1 MCQRV
6 FVIREIN
13 VILFIKQM
21 FCADII
27 DEVRQCTADNSLK
40 RSKDGIKSKA
50 PNRRRGNL
58 CYILLY

>member
-50 PNRRRGNL
+50 PNRRR
-58 CYILLY
+58 